1 MDRPV
6 LMLDRDGTLNVPAT
20 SERYVTRP
28 ADIELMPGVAE
39 SLVETMVMDPAMVII
54 TNQRGLAT
62 GAMTREEYVVVTSAL
77 LGLLKQHGISPELIV
92 TCPHDRDACSC
103 RKPSGA
109 MLRAAMQELEAH
121 LRSVCSSETRTAT
134 ARPPR
139 MRVSSSSGPRTYGF
153 TRTPCD
159 RPWRITAG
167 ADTPDGGH
175 GTSRRRCCR

>member
-92 TCPHDRDACSC
+92 TCPHDRNACGC

-121 LRSVCSSETRTAT
+121 PAQCLFIGDQDSDCAAAKDAGVEFLWAPDVWLHPHTLRSAL
-134 ARPPR
+134 
-139 MRVSSSSGPRTYGF
+139 
-153 TRTPCD
+153 
-159 RPWRITAG
+159 
-167 ADTPDGGH
+167 ADHGG
-175 GTSRRRCCR
+175 RRHS